1 GRHVDLHR
9 LLGPDPTVAAALGAR
24 IRDHHPLAPAG
35 GTGRDGDELP
45 EHRARLAPHLT
56 RAAADTAG
64 RGLRPLLGARATTRP
79 ATIEGADA
87 HGLRGPSGDLGQG
100 ELEGHL
106 QVRATVPVASAL
118 AAAEDRIEPAQVP
131 EVAHEDVERLGQVER
146 REAEPAPAGPPPP
159 PPPPRPDTP
168 RPPPPSPTRRS
179 SELSWSQRRPRPG

>member
-1 GRHVDLHR
+1 
-9 LLGPDPTVAAALGAR
+9 
-24 IRDHHPLAPAG
+24 
-35 GTGRDGDELP
+35 
-45 EHRARLAPHLT
+45 HRARLAPHLT
-56 RAAADTAG
+56 GAAAGTAG

-87 HGLRGPSGDLGQG
+87 HGLRGPGGDLGQG

-146 REAEPAPAGPPPP
+146 REAEPAPAASRPTPPQACFAVAVVD
-159 PPPPRPDTP
+159 RTLVGIAQHLV
-168 RPPPPSPTRRS
+168 R
-179 SELSWSQRRPRPG
+179 L